1 LELIHAAGILHGNL
15 RLENLLV
22 TDMGDVT
29 IIDFNQGWN
38 DASENELREEYAL
51 LYDMLHR
58 MIDENEKEATG
69 SIESG
74 VVGTTKGTLTMT
86 LTEAPPLR
94 FTTLDRAMEP
104 EKLSRISDPD
114 TGGNMCAVVCF
125 PIFVLGQTTV
135 RSKYLS
141 LLI

>member
-1 LELIHAAGILHGNL
+1 MRRKQQVASS
-15 RLENLLV
+15 
-22 TDMGDVT
+22 
-29 IIDFNQGWN
+29 QGWLVPPR
-38 DASENELREEYAL
+38 ASE
-51 LYDMLHR
+51 
-58 MIDENEKEATG
+58 KER
-69 SIESG
+69 
-74 VVGTTKGTLTMT
+74 KGTLTMT

>member
-74 VVGTTKGTLTMT
+74 VVGTTKG
-86 LTEAPPLR
+86 
-94 FTTLDRAMEP
+94 
-104 EKLSRISDPD
+104 
-114 TGGNMCAVVCF
+114 
-125 PIFVLGQTTV
+125 Q
-135 RSKYLS
+135 
-141 LLI
+141 